1 MLRRDRA
8 DSIVLTGKA
17 GTSQYVITSRAASS
31 AAGKEVLFLSKD
43 GSGQL
48 DYTGAHLNG
57 RAADPAVSGLI
68 LWSCAS

>member
-1 MLRRDRA
+1 
-8 DSIVLTGKA
+8 V
-17 GTSQYVITSRAASS
+17 
-31 AAGKEVLFLSKD
+31 GKEVLFLRKD

-68 LWSCAS
+68 LWSCTS